1 MPLLSLKAVVCLSM
15 RQKKGKRSTMPHF
28 YKMTKHPQTHQ
39 FELAAWL
46 DVGRFYYVAFPDGS
60 LYLETYCAWECQ
72 DEARGEEEPPPLQ
85 RIA

>member
-1 MPLLSLKAVVCLSM
+1 M